1 MAQISGDHARSTL
14 AAARELDRRFIGI
27 ELDPD
32 HHRTAHLRLDSLRA
46 ALA

>member
-1 MAQISGDHARSTL
+1 MAQISGGPARSTL
-14 AAARELDRRFIGI
+14 AAGRELDRCFIGI

-32 HHRTAHLRLDSLRA
+32 HHRTARLRLDSLRA